1 MAQERHTRRSRPSR
15 QQHEAQSTRVEGRSA
30 KAATR
35 VGGKEACE
43 AGAPRSQR
51 GRALLALTIPLVL
64 CACPST
70 RTGSDVRST
79 NSMAT
84 GLSGPEWSSLAQDL
98 VLQLEASGI
107 LASYQGTPG
116 ERVCLA
122 IGDLQNNSP
131 LSDVGRQFKT
141 SFMPT
146 FKSMMTQGQGGVP
159 VAFSSDMVGTADA
172 GTAGLR
178 VPEELRSSSS
188 YDGEADQGE
197 PPAAPALVVTFTVG
211 GQREGQGREV
221 VSSTTVSM
229 SLSDLRTREVVLVL
243 TMGGSKQFTRGF
255 FGG

>member
-51 GRALLALTIPLVL
+51 GLSLLALTLPLVL

-70 RTGSDVRST
+70 RTGSDVRS
-79 NSMAT
+79 NNMAT

-98 VLQLEASGI
+98 VLELKASGI

-122 IGDLQNNSP
+122 IGDLKNNHP
-131 LSDVGRQFKT
+131 RYPNVGTQFST

-146 FKSMMTQGQGGVP
+146 FKSMLTQGQGGVP

-188 YDGEADQGE
+188 YDGETDQGE
-197 PPAAPALVVTFTVG
+197 PPVAPALVVTFTVG
-211 GQREGQGREV
+211 GQREDQGRAV
-221 VSSTTVSM
+221 DFSTTVSM
-229 SLSDLRTREVVLVL
+229 SLSDLRTRETVLVL
-243 TMGGSKQFTRGF
+243 TTVLSKQFTPGF

>member
-1 MAQERHTRRSRPSR
+1 
-15 QQHEAQSTRVEGRSA
+15 
-30 KAATR
+30 
-35 VGGKEACE
+35 
-43 AGAPRSQR
+43 
-51 GRALLALTIPLVL
+51 
-64 CACPST
+64 
-70 RTGSDVRST
+70 
-79 NSMAT
+79 
-84 GLSGPEWSSLAQDL
+84 
-98 VLQLEASGI
+98 LEASGI

-159 VAFSSDMVGTADA
+159 VAFSLDMVGTAGA
-172 GTAGLR
+172 GTGLR
-178 VPEELRSSSS
+178 GPIGSLRSSSS

>member
-1 MAQERHTRRSRPSR
+1 
-15 QQHEAQSTRVEGRSA
+15 
-30 KAATR
+30 
-35 VGGKEACE
+35 
-43 AGAPRSQR
+43 
-51 GRALLALTIPLVL
+51 
-64 CACPST
+64 
-70 RTGSDVRST
+70 
-79 NSMAT
+79 
-84 GLSGPEWSSLAQDL
+84 
-98 VLQLEASGI
+98 LEASGI